1 MIKDIFGRFDDYSIS
16 PQIRQILLHQG
27 YELIESD
34 LLYFFSLTTFVNIK
48 MSGKTLKFHRIEV
61 NKKEFNKSKQ
71 PIDLNLVDLVI
82 VISEKFKDSDDVSKY
97 FIGYKDDIIGL
108 LCMPFRI
115 KDDSVLIKYN
125 KIWNKIKNTLNNKI
139 SQHACLY

>member
-1 MIKDIFGRFDDYSIS
+1 
-16 PQIRQILLHQG
+16 
-27 YELIESD
+27 
-34 LLYFFSLTTFVNIK
+34 

-108 LCMPFRI
+108 LCIILPQMSG
-115 KDDSVLIKYN
+115 DIKYFEN
-125 KIWNKIKNTLNNKI
+125 GGEI
-139 SQHACLY
+139 CLLGLKTIVF